1 MCPCT
6 HDYPVLPSIR
16 KELMLFCC
24 VSGNVL
30 ILEFN
35 LNGDPPINMSSP
47 SIYIFPN
54 FVVLK
59 RVETLRYS

>member
-1 MCPCT
+1 
-6 HDYPVLPSIR
+6 
-16 KELMLFCC
+16 MLFYY

-47 SIYIFPN
+47 SIYILPKT
-54 FVVLK
+54 VVLK
-59 RVETLRYS
+59 RVEALRYS

>member
-1 MCPCT
+1 M
-6 HDYPVLPSIR
+6 LSRR
-16 KELMLFCC
+16 KELMLFYD

-47 SIYIFPN
+47 LIYISSPTLLSLN
-54 FVVLK
+54 VLK
-59 RVETLRYS
+59 H